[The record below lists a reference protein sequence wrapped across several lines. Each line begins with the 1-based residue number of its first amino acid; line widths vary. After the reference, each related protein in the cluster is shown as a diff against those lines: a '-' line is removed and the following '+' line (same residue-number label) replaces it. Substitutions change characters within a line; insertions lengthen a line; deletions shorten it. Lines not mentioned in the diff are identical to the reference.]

1 MFEVPYKAAL
11 QKEID
16 RAIEIAL
23 AEDLGAF
30 NYDNRGID
38 VTAELIEAD
47 KIAEGRLITREDA
60 VIAGRAWFQAVFD
73 KLDPTIE
80 IEWLCDDGDKVNAN
94 DVICRLKG
102 NARNILTAERSAM
115 NFLQTLSGTAT
126 TTARYVA
133 ELKGTDC
140 QLLDTRKTIPM
151 LRLAQ
156 KYAVTCGG
164 GRNHRIGLFDA
175 FLIKEN
181 HIASHGSIE
190 GAVKKA
196 RANHPNILVEVEVE
210 NFSQLDQALDAG
222 ADVIMLDNFSI
233 EDMKT
238 GVSIN
243 QTHKHTAKIEASGNV
258 TIESLNQI
266 AQTGVDFISVG
277 ALTKHVRA
285 VDLSLRLTM

>member
-1 MFEVPYKAAL
+1 MIEIPYKEAL
-11 QKEID
+11 NKEID

-30 NYDNRGID
+30 DYEQRGID
-38 VTAELIEAD
+38 VTAELIAIN
-47 KIAEGRLITREDA
+47 KIAKGRLITREDA
-60 VIAGRAWFQAVFD
+60 VIAGIDWFQAVFD
-73 KLDPTIE
+73 KLDPSIE
-80 IEWLCDDGDKVNAN
+80 IEWLCQDGDKVSAN
-94 DVICRLKG
+94 DVICKVHG
-102 NARNILTAERSAM
+102 NARNILTAERTAM

-126 TTARYVA
+126 VVARYVA
-133 ELKGTDC
+133 ELKSTNC

-164 GRNHRIGLFDA
+164 GRNHRIGLYDA

-190 GAVKKA
+190 GAIKKA
-196 RANHPNILVEVEVE
+196 RENHPDILVEVEVE
-210 NFSQLDQALDAG
+210 NFAQLDDALDAG

-233 EDMKT
+233 DDMQT
-238 GVSIN
+238 GVAIN
-243 QTHKHTAKIEASGNV
+243 QAHKHTAKIEASGNV
-258 TIESLNQI
+258 SLENLNEI

>member
-1 MFEVPYKAAL
+1 MMEIPYKEAL
-11 QKEID
+11 KKEID

-30 NYDNRGID
+30 EYENCGID

-60 VIAGRAWFQAVFD
+60 VIAGRDWFQAVFD
-73 KLDPTIE
+73 KLDPSIE
-80 IEWLCDDGDKVNAN
+80 IEWLCKDGDKVNAN
-94 DVICRLKG
+94 DVICRMKG
-102 NARNILTAERSAM
+102 NARNILTAERTAM

-126 TTARYVA
+126 IVSRYVA
-133 ELKGTDC
+133 ELKGTSC

-164 GRNHRIGLFDA
+164 GRNHRIGLYDA

-190 GAVKKA
+190 GAIKQA
-196 RANHPNILVEVEVE
+196 RKNHPKILAEVEVE
-210 NFSQLDQALDAG
+210 NFNQLDQALDAG

-233 EDMKT
+233 DDMKT
-238 GVSIN
+238 GVEIN
-243 QTHKHTAKIEASGNV
+243 KAHKHTAKIEASGNV
-258 TIESLNQI
+258 TIENLHEI

>member
-1 MFEVPYKAAL
+1 MMDIPYQEAL
-11 QKEID
+11 KQEID
-16 RAIEIAL
+16 RAVEIAL

-30 NYDNRGID
+30 AYDNRGID

-47 KIAEGRLITREDA
+47 KVASGRLITREDA
-60 VIAGRAWFQAVFD
+60 VIAGRDWFQAVFD
-73 KLDPTIE
+73 KLDPSIE
-80 IEWLCDDGDKVNAN
+80 IEWLCKDGDKVSAN
-94 DVICRLKG
+94 DVICRVKG
-102 NARNILTAERSAM
+102 NARNILTAERTAM

-126 TTARYVA
+126 IVARYVA
-133 ELKGTDC
+133 ELKGTNC

-156 KYAVTCGG
+156 KYAATCGG
-164 GRNHRIGLFDA
+164 GRNHRIGLYDA

-190 GAVKKA
+190 GAVKQA
-196 RANHPNILVEVEVE
+196 RKNHPEILVEVEVE
-210 NFSQLDQALDAG
+210 NFNQLDQALDAA
-222 ADVIMLDNFSI
+222 ADVIMLDNFTI

-238 GVSIN
+238 GVAIN
-243 QTHKHTAKIEASGNV
+243 KSHSHTAKIEASGNV
-258 TIESLNQI
+258 TIENLHQI

-285 VDLSLRLTM
+285 IDLSLRLTM

>member
-1 MFEVPYKAAL
+1 MDIPYKEAL
-11 QKEID
+11 TKEID
-16 RAIEIAL
+16 RAIEIAI

-30 NYDNRGID
+30 EYDNRGID
-38 VTAELIEAD
+38 VTAELIEPEKMA
-47 KIAEGRLITREDA
+47 KGRLITREDC
-60 VIAGRAWFQAVFD
+60 VIAGIDWFQAVFD
-73 KLDPTIE
+73 KIDPE
-80 IEWLCDDGDKVNAN
+80 LKVEWLCKDGDKLSPN
-94 DVICRLKG
+94 DVICRVEG
-102 NARNILTAERSAM
+102 NARNILTAERTAM

-126 TTARYVA
+126 IVARYVA
-133 ELKGTDC
+133 ELKGTQC

-164 GRNHRIGLFDA
+164 GRNHRIGLYDA

-190 GAVKKA
+190 GAVKQA
-196 RANHPNILVEVEVE
+196 RKNHPNILVEVEVE

-222 ADVIMLDNFSI
+222 ADVIMLDNFTI
-233 EDMKT
+233 EDMAT
-238 GVSIN
+238 GVKVN
-243 QTHKHTAKIEASGNV
+243 QAHSHTAKIEASGNV
-258 TIESLNQI
+258 TIETLNEI

-277 ALTKHVRA
+277 ALTKHVKA

>member
-1 MFEVPYKAAL
+1 MDIPYKEAL
-11 QKEID
+11 TKEID
-16 RAIEIAL
+16 RAIEIAI

-30 NYDNRGID
+30 EYDNRGID
-38 VTAELIEAD
+38 VTAELIEPE
-47 KIAEGRLITREDA
+47 KIAKGRLITREDC
-60 VIAGRAWFQAVFD
+60 VIAGIDWFQAVFD
-73 KLDPTIE
+73 KIDPE
-80 IEWLCDDGDKVNAN
+80 LKIEWLCKDGDKLSPN
-94 DVICRLKG
+94 DVICRVEG
-102 NARNILTAERSAM
+102 NARNILTAERTAM

-126 TTARYVA
+126 VVARYVA
-133 ELKGTDC
+133 ELKGTQC

-164 GRNHRIGLFDA
+164 GRNHRIGLYDA

-190 GAVKKA
+190 GAVKQA
-196 RANHPNILVEVEVE
+196 RKNHPNILVEVEVE

-222 ADVIMLDNFSI
+222 ADVIMLDNFTI
-233 EDMKT
+233 EDMAT
-238 GVSIN
+238 GVSVN
-243 QTHKHTAKIEASGNV
+243 QAHKHTAKIEASGNV
-258 TIESLNQI
+258 TIETLNEI

-277 ALTKHVRA
+277 ALTKHIKA